1 VHRFTAPDGIQIA
14 YGAWGRDCDRPP
26 VILHHGFV
34 ADSHLNWVVPGV
46 VDALV
51 AAGRRVFALDARGHG
66 RSDKPRDPAAY
77 GEAAMAR
84 DLVRLADEL
93 GVRRYDL
100 VGYSMGAIVAL
111 IAASRDPRVRRL
123 VVGGVGAA
131 VVELGGVDT
140 RALPT
145 RALVAALEA
154 DDPSSIED
162 PGAAR
167 FRSFA
172 DAVGA
177 DREALAAHAR
187 VVHASPIELDRIA
200 APTLVLAGKDDD
212 LAARPEVLVDAIP
225 AAILRPLAG
234 DHLTAISDPDF
245 AAAIVAFVA

>member
-1 VHRFTAPDGIQIA
+1 VNRFAAHDGIQIA
-14 YGAWGRDCDRPP
+14 YGAWGTDSDRPP
-26 VILHHGFV
+26 VILHHGFM

-51 AAGRRVFALDARGHG
+51 TAGRRVFALDARGHG

-77 GEAAMAR
+77 GESAMAR
-84 DLVRLADEL
+84 DLMRFADEV
-93 GVRRYDL
+93 GARRYDL

-123 VVGGVGAA
+123 VVGGVGAG

-145 RALVAALEA
+145 RELVAALET
-154 DDPSSIED
+154 DDPSSIGD

-212 LAARPEVLVDAIP
+212 LAARPEVLVDAVP
-225 AAILRPLAG
+225 GAILQSLSG
-234 DHLTAISDPDF
+234 DHLTAIADPDF
-245 AAAIVAFVA
+245 AAAIVAFLA